1 MVCKKAIS
9 DNIKIISF
17 DLDGTLVKST
27 YANSVWL
34 EGVPKLYAKE
44 KNLPL
49 EQVKEYVYQEYF
61 KVGENKKEWYD
72 IDWWFKHFKLKGSW
86 RELLDKY
93 RFAVE
98 IYPDTI
104 KTIKKLSKKYDLI
117 IISNAKKEFI
127 EIQIE
132 ETKIKNYFSYI
143 FSSLSDFNIVKKKP
157 KVYKEICDKLK
168 IKTDEIIHVGD
179 SFEFDFESPQKIGI
193 KSYNI
198 DRQKTQKGEHIIYSL
213 FDLERILGT

>member
-1 MVCKKAIS
+1 MVNEKTIT
-9 DNIKIISF
+9 DDIKIISF

-27 YANSVWL
+27 YADSVWL

-44 KNLPL
+44 KKLPL
-49 EQVKEYVYQEYF
+49 EYVKEYIFKEYY

-72 IDWWFKHFKLKGSW
+72 IDWWFKHFKINGSW
-86 RELLDKY
+86 QELLNKY

-104 KTIKKLSKKYDLI
+104 ETIKKLSKKFDLI

-127 EIQIE
+127 KIQIE
-132 ETKIKNYFSYI
+132 ETKIKDYFSHT
-143 FSSLSDFNIVKKKP
+143 FSSLSDFNIVKKMP

-168 IKTDEIIHVGD
+168 INTNEIVHVGD
-179 SFEFDFESPQKIGI
+179 SKEFDFVSPQKIGI
-193 KSYNI
+193 RSYYI
-198 DRQKTQKGEHIIYSL
+198 DREKTEKGYNVIHSL
-213 FDLERILGT
+213 FELEKLFNK

>member
-1 MVCKKAIS
+1 MVNKKIIS

-34 EGVPKLYAKE
+34 EGVPRLYAKE
-44 KNLPL
+44 KKLPL
-49 EQVKEYVYQEYF
+49 DYVKEYVFQEYY

-72 IDWWFKHFKLKGSW
+72 INWWFKHLKINGSW
-86 RELLDKY
+86 QELLEEY

-104 KTIKKLSKKYDLI
+104 ETIKKLSKKFNLI

-132 ETKIKNYFSYI
+132 ETRIKHYFSHA
-143 FSSLSDFNIVKKKP
+143 FSSISDFNVVKKMP

-179 SFEFDFESPQKIGI
+179 SKEFDFESPQKIGI
-193 KSYNI
+193 KSYQINREKTKRGNNI
-198 DRQKTQKGEHIIYSL
+198 IHNL
-213 FDLERILGT
+213 FELEKIFNV

>member
-1 MVCKKAIS
+1 MFKKKTIS
-9 DNIKIISF
+9 DNVKIISF

-49 EQVKEYVYQEYF
+49 DFVKKYVFQEYY

-72 IDWWFKHFKLKGSW
+72 IDWWFKHFKINSSW
-86 RELLDKY
+86 QELLNEY
-93 RFAVE
+93 RFSVE
-98 IYPDTI
+98 LYPDTI
-104 KTIKKLSKKYDLI
+104 ETIKKFSNKFDLI

-127 EIQIE
+127 DIQIE
-132 ETKIKNYFSYI
+132 ETKIRKYFSYA
-143 FSSLSDFNIVKKKP
+143 FSSISDFNTVKKIP

-168 IKTDEIIHVGD
+168 IKTNEIIHIGD
-179 SFEFDFESPQKIGI
+179 SKEFDFESPKKVGV
-193 KSYNI
+193 KSYYINLEKTEKGNNI
-198 DRQKTQKGEHIIYSL
+198 IHTL
-213 FDLERILGT
+213 FDLEKIFNI

>member
-1 MVCKKAIS
+1 MVNKKTIY
-9 DNIKIISF
+9 DNVKIISF

-49 EQVKEYVYQEYF
+49 DFVKKYVFQEYY

-72 IDWWFKHFKLKGSW
+72 IDWWFKHFKINSSW
-86 RELLDKY
+86 QELLNEY
-93 RFAVE
+93 RFSVE
-98 IYPDTI
+98 LYPDTI
-104 KTIKKLSKKYDLI
+104 ETIKKFSNKFDLI

-127 EIQIE
+127 DIQIE
-132 ETKIKNYFSYI
+132 ETKIRKYFSYA
-143 FSSLSDFNIVKKKP
+143 FSSISDFNTVKKIP

-168 IKTDEIIHVGD
+168 IKTNEIIHIGD
-179 SFEFDFESPQKIGI
+179 SKEFDFKSPKKVGV
-193 KSYNI
+193 KSYYINREKTEKGNNI
-198 DRQKTQKGEHIIYSL
+198 IHTL
-213 FDLERILGT
+213 FDLEKIFNI